1 MKKIIHKIALVATVT
16 AVAGYGVY
24 NSQKQ
29 EVTLSETALAN
40 VEALAND
47 EYGDRD
53 DCISHPYDTCD
64 MFVIYGDGD
73 WGLDMLLQHTKK
85 TGWG

>member
-1 MKKIIHKIALVATVT
+1 MKKIIHKIALVATV
-16 AVAGYGVY
+16 AVVAGYGVY

-47 EYGDRD
+47 ETSDGYNIVDRVESSYID
-53 DCISHPYDTCD
+53 PVTNEKRTIITYVCE
-64 MFVIYGDGD
+64 GDGPLAC
-73 WGLDMLLQHTKK
+73 G
-85 TGWG
+85 